1 LTLTKLSPSLESLK
15 PIKMKRKEFI
25 KTSSAAVAATF
36 LSRILSC
43 TPKEETSEVIRKN
56 WAGNYQYK
64 AKNLYEPSTIEEVQ
78 GFIKKMEKQKALG
91 SCHCF
96 NDIADSPESQISTK
110 KLNKLLSIDEENK
123 TVTVE
128 AGVRYGDFVEE
139 LHQKG
144 YAINNL
150 ASLPHI
156 SVAGAMA
163 TATHG
168 SGVGNGNLASAV
180 KAIEI
185 VNAAGDVLNLSHEKD
200 GDKFNG
206 MVVNLGALG
215 IVTKVTLAIEPTF
228 DIRQDIFQNL
238 PVSALKDNFDEIM
251 SSGYSVSLFT
261 DWQNENVSQIWIKR
275 KVEADTIDMGAEY
288 FGATA
293 ATKNLHPITE
303 LSAENCTEQM
313 GVAGPW
319 YDRLPHFKMGFTP
332 SSGEELQS
340 EFFVPRENAV
350 EAYLAIQEMKD
361 EIGPELMIS
370 EIRTI
375 KADDLWLSTAYK
387 RESVAFHFTWKQ
399 KDKEVRALLPK
410 IEAALAPYGV
420 RCHWGKIFSID
431 KATLHMRYERMDDFL
446 ALVKEFDP
454 HNKFENAYLDLNI
467 YQS

>member
-1 LTLTKLSPSLESLK
+1 
-15 PIKMKRKEFI
+15 MNRKEFI
-25 KTSSAAVAATF
+25 KTTSAVVAGSLF
-36 LSRILSC
+36 SPLVSC
-43 TPKEETSEVIRKN
+43 TPSSDKTEAIVRKN
-56 WAGNYQYK
+56 WAGNYQYQ
-64 AKNLYEPSTIEEVQ
+64 AKNLHEPSTVAELQELVR
-78 GFIKKMEKQKALG
+78 KLDSQKALG

-96 NDIADSPESQISTK
+96 NDIADSPENQISTK
-110 KLNKLLSIDEENK
+110 KLNKLLSIDEENL

-128 AGVRYGDFVEE
+128 AGVRYGDFAEE

-144 YAINNL
+144 YALNNL

-180 KAIEI
+180 RAMEL
-185 VNAAGDVLNLSHEKD
+185 VNPAGELLNFSQEKD

-228 DIRQDIFQNL
+228 DVRQDVFQNL
-238 PVSALKDNFDEIM
+238 PVSALKDNFDKIM
-251 SSGYSVSLFT
+251 SSGHSVSLFT
-261 DWQNENVSQIWIKR
+261 DWQNDNVSQVWIKR
-275 KVEADTIDMGAEY
+275 KVSADTQDMPATY
-288 FGATA
+288 FEATA
-293 ATKNLHPITE
+293 ATKDLHPITE
-303 LSAENCTEQM
+303 LSAENCTAQM

-319 YDRLPHFKMGFTP
+319 FDRLPHFKMGFIP

-340 EFFVPRENAV
+340 EFFVPRDRAM
-350 EAYLAIQEMKD
+350 EAYLAVEAMRE
-361 EIGPELMIS
+361 EIGPLLFIT

-375 KADDLWLSTAYK
+375 KADNLWLSTAYK
-387 RESVAFHFTWKQ
+387 RESVAIHFTWKQ
-399 KDKEVRALLPK
+399 MDKEVRALLPK
-410 IEAALAPYGV
+410 IEAALAPFDV

-431 KATLHMRYERMDDFL
+431 KATLHERYERMDDFL
-446 ALVKEFDP
+446 VLVDEFDP
-454 HNKFENAYLDLNI
+454 KRKLKNAYLDLNI

>member
-1 LTLTKLSPSLESLK
+1 
-15 PIKMKRKEFI
+15 MKRKEFI
-25 KTSSAAVAATF
+25 KTSSTAVAVTF
-36 LSRILSC
+36 LSPILSC
-43 TPKEETSEVIRKN
+43 TSKEETAEVVRKN

-64 AKNLYEPSTIEEVQ
+64 AKNLYEPSTVKEVQ
-78 GFIKKMEKQKALG
+78 NFILKKEKHKALG

-96 NDIADSPESQISTK
+96 NNIADSPENQISTK
-110 KLNKLLSIDEENK
+110 KLNKFLELDEENM

-128 AGVRYGDFVEE
+128 AGVRYGDFAEE

-144 YAINNL
+144 FAIHNL

-156 SVAGAMA
+156 SVAGAIA

-168 SGVGNGNLASAV
+168 SGVGNGNLATSV

-185 VNAAGDVLNLSHEKD
+185 VNAAGQVLNFDRDKD

-215 IVTKVTLAIEPTF
+215 IVTKVTLDVVPTF
-228 DIRQDIFQNL
+228 LVRQDIFQNL

-261 DWQNENVSQIWIKR
+261 DWMDDNVSQIWIKR
-275 KVEADTIDMGAEY
+275 IVEPNTEDMPVEY

-303 LSAENCTEQM
+303 LSAENCTDQM
-313 GVAGPW
+313 GEAGPW
-319 YDRLPHFKMGFTP
+319 YERLPHFKMGFTP

-350 EAYLAIQEMKD
+350 EAYLAIEKMKN
-361 EIGPELMIS
+361 EIKPQLMIS

-410 IEAALAPYGV
+410 IEAALAPFGV
-420 RCHWGKIFSID
+420 RCHWGKIFSIN
-431 KATLHMRYERMDDFL
+431 KEILHERYERMEDFL

-454 HNKFENAYLDLNI
+454 NNKFENAYLDLNI
-467 YQS
+467 MPA

>member
-1 LTLTKLSPSLESLK
+1 
-15 PIKMKRKEFI
+15 MKRKEFL
-25 KTSSAAVAATF
+25 KTSSAAVAVTM
-36 LSRILSC
+36 LSPILSC
-43 TPKEETSEVIRKN
+43 TPKEETAELIRKN
-56 WAGNYQYK
+56 WAGNYSYK
-64 AKNLYEPSTIEEVQ
+64 AKNLYEPTTVQEVQ
-78 GFIKKMEKQKALG
+78 NFIRKAEKQKALG

-96 NDIADSPESQISTK
+96 NNIADSPDAQISTK
-110 KLNKLLSIDEENK
+110 KLNKFLELDETNN
-123 TVTVE
+123 TITVE
-128 AGVRYGDFVEE
+128 AGVRYGDFAAE

-144 YAINNL
+144 YALHNL

-168 SGVGNGNLASAV
+168 SGVTNGNLATSV
-180 KAIEI
+180 KAIEM
-185 VNAAGDVLNLSHEKD
+185 VNAEGDILNFSREKD
-200 GDKFNG
+200 GDMFNG
-206 MVVNLGALG
+206 LVVNLGALG
-215 IVTKVTLAIEPTF
+215 IVTKVTLDTVPTF
-228 DIRQDIFQNL
+228 EVRQDIFQNL
-238 PVSALKDNFDEIM
+238 PVSALKENFDKIM

-261 DWQNENVSQIWIKR
+261 DWMDDNVSQIWIKR
-275 KVEADTIDMGAEY
+275 KVEESTEDMPEEY
-288 FGATA
+288 FGAKA

-313 GVAGPW
+313 GLAGPW
-319 YDRLPHFKMGFTP
+319 YERLPHFKMGFTP

-350 EAYLAIQEMKD
+350 EAYLAIERMRE
-361 EIGPELMIS
+361 EINPQLFIS
-370 EIRTI
+370 EIRTV
-375 KADDLWLSTAYK
+375 KTDDLWLSTAYK

-410 IEAALAPYGV
+410 IEAALSPYSV

-431 KATLHMRYERMDDFL
+431 KNTLHNRYERMDDFL

-454 HNKFENAYLDLNI
+454 KGKFRNDYLNLNI

>member
-1 LTLTKLSPSLESLK
+1 
-15 PIKMKRKEFI
+15 MKRKKFLQT
-25 KTSSAAVAATF
+25 TSALAAGVVF
-36 LSRILSC
+36 SPLISC
-43 TPKEETSEVIRKN
+43 VTEKETEVIRKN
-56 WAGNYQYK
+56 WASNYQYK
-64 AKNLYEPSTIEEVQ
+64 AKNLLEPKTVEELQALV
-78 GFIKKMEKQKALG
+78 KKLDSQKALG

-96 NDIADSPESQISTK
+96 NNIADSPENQISTK
-110 KLNKLLSIDEENK
+110 NFNKLISFDEENL

-128 AGVRYGDFVEE
+128 AGVRYGDFAEE

-144 YAINNL
+144 FALNNL

-180 KAIEI
+180 RAMEL
-185 VNAAGDVLNLSHEKD
+185 VNPAGELLNFSQEKD

-228 DIRQDIFQNL
+228 DVRQDVFQNL
-238 PVSALKDNFDEIM
+238 PVSALKDNFDKIM
-251 SSGYSVSLFT
+251 SSGHSVSLFT
-261 DWQNENVSQIWIKR
+261 DWQNDNVSQVWIKR
-275 KVEADTIDMGAEY
+275 KVSADTQDMPATY
-288 FGATA
+288 FEATA
-293 ATKNLHPITE
+293 ATKDLHPITE
-303 LSAENCTEQM
+303 LSAENCTAQM

-319 YDRLPHFKMGFTP
+319 FDRLPHFKMGFIP

-340 EFFVPRENAV
+340 EFFVPRDRAM
-350 EAYLAIQEMKD
+350 EAYLAVEAMRE
-361 EIGPELMIS
+361 EIGPLLFIT

-387 RESVAFHFTWKQ
+387 RESVAIHFTWKQ
-399 KDKEVRALLPK
+399 MDKEVRALLPK
-410 IEAALAPYGV
+410 IEAALAPFDV

-431 KATLHMRYERMDDFL
+431 KATLHERYERMDDFL
-446 ALVKEFDP
+446 VLVDEFDP
-454 HNKFENAYLDLNI
+454 KRKLKNAYLDLNI

>member
-1 LTLTKLSPSLESLK
+1 
-15 PIKMKRKEFI
+15 MKRKKFLQT
-25 KTSSAAVAATF
+25 TSALAAGVVF
-36 LSRILSC
+36 SPLISC
-43 TPKEETSEVIRKN
+43 VTEKETEVIRKN
-56 WAGNYQYK
+56 WASNYQYK
-64 AKNLYEPSTIEEVQ
+64 AKNLLEPKTVEELQALV
-78 GFIKKMEKQKALG
+78 KKLDSQKALG

-96 NDIADSPESQISTK
+96 NNIADSPENQISTK
-110 KLNKLLSIDEENK
+110 NFNKLISFDEENL

-128 AGVRYGDFVEE
+128 AGVRYGDFAEE

-144 YAINNL
+144 FALNNL

-180 KAIEI
+180 RAMEL
-185 VNAAGDVLNLSHEKD
+185 VNPAGELLNFSQEKD

-228 DIRQDIFQNL
+228 DVRQDVFQNL
-238 PVSALKDNFDEIM
+238 PVSALKDNFDKIM
-251 SSGYSVSLFT
+251 SSGHSVSLFT
-261 DWQNENVSQIWIKR
+261 DWQNDNVSQVWIKR
-275 KVEADTIDMGAEY
+275 KVSADTQDMPATY
-288 FGATA
+288 FEATA
-293 ATKNLHPITE
+293 ATKDLHPITE
-303 LSAENCTEQM
+303 LSAENCTAQM

-319 YDRLPHFKMGFTP
+319 FDRLPHFKMGFIP

-340 EFFVPRENAV
+340 EFFVPRDRAM
-350 EAYLAIQEMKD
+350 EAYLAVEAMRE
-361 EIGPELMIS
+361 EIGPLLFIT

-375 KADDLWLSTAYK
+375 KADNLWLSTAYK
-387 RESVAFHFTWKQ
+387 RESVAIHFTWKQ
-399 KDKEVRALLPK
+399 MDKEVRALLPK
-410 IEAALAPYGV
+410 IEAALAPFDV

-431 KATLHMRYERMDDFL
+431 KATLHERYERMDDFL
-446 ALVKEFDP
+446 VLVDEFDP
-454 HNKFENAYLDLNI
+454 KRKLKNAYLDLNI

>member
-1 LTLTKLSPSLESLK
+1 
-15 PIKMKRKEFI
+15 MKRKKFLQT
-25 KTSSAAVAATF
+25 TSALAAGVVF
-36 LSRILSC
+36 SPLISC
-43 TPKEETSEVIRKN
+43 VTEKETEVIRKN
-56 WAGNYQYK
+56 WASNYQYK
-64 AKNLYEPSTIEEVQ
+64 AKNLLEPKTVEELQALV
-78 GFIKKMEKQKALG
+78 KKLDSQKALG

-96 NDIADSPESQISTK
+96 NNIADSTENQISTK
-110 KLNKLLSIDEENK
+110 NFNKLISFDEENL

-128 AGVRYGDFVEE
+128 AGVRYGDFAEE

-144 YAINNL
+144 FALNNL

-180 KAIEI
+180 RAMEL
-185 VNAAGDVLNLSHEKD
+185 VNPAGELLNFSQEKD

-228 DIRQDIFQNL
+228 DVRQDVFQNL
-238 PVSALKDNFDEIM
+238 PVSALKDNFDKIM
-251 SSGYSVSLFT
+251 SSGHSVSLFT
-261 DWQNENVSQIWIKR
+261 DWQNDNVSQVWIKR
-275 KVEADTIDMGAEY
+275 KVSADTQDMPATY
-288 FGATA
+288 FEATA
-293 ATKNLHPITE
+293 ATKDLHPITE
-303 LSAENCTEQM
+303 LSAENCTAQM

-319 YDRLPHFKMGFTP
+319 FDRLPHFKMGFIP

-340 EFFVPRENAV
+340 EFFVPRDRAM
-350 EAYLAIQEMKD
+350 EAYLAVEAMRE
-361 EIGPELMIS
+361 EIGPLLFIT

-387 RESVAFHFTWKQ
+387 RESVAIHFTWKQ
-399 KDKEVRALLPK
+399 MDKEVRALLPK
-410 IEAALAPYGV
+410 IEAALAPFDV

-431 KATLHMRYERMDDFL
+431 KATLHERYERMDDFL
-446 ALVKEFDP
+446 VLVDEFDP
-454 HNKFENAYLDLNI
+454 KRKLKNAYLDLNI

>member
-1 LTLTKLSPSLESLK
+1 
-15 PIKMKRKEFI
+15 MKRKKFLQT
-25 KTSSAAVAATF
+25 TSALAAGVVF
-36 LSRILSC
+36 SPLISC
-43 TPKEETSEVIRKN
+43 VTEKETEVIRKN
-56 WAGNYQYK
+56 WASNYQYK
-64 AKNLYEPSTIEEVQ
+64 AKNLLEPKTVEELQALV
-78 GFIKKMEKQKALG
+78 KKLDSQKALG

-96 NDIADSPESQISTK
+96 NNIADSPENQISTK
-110 KLNKLLSIDEENK
+110 NFNKLISFDEENL

-128 AGVRYGDFVEE
+128 AGVRYGDFAEE

-144 YAINNL
+144 FALNNL

-180 KAIEI
+180 RAMEL
-185 VNAAGDVLNLSHEKD
+185 VNPAGELLNFSQEKD

-228 DIRQDIFQNL
+228 DVRQDVFQNL
-238 PVSALKDNFDEIM
+238 PVSALKDNFDKIM
-251 SSGYSVSLFT
+251 SSGHSVSLFT
-261 DWQNENVSQIWIKR
+261 DWQNDNVSQVWIKR
-275 KVEADTIDMGAEY
+275 KVSADTQDMPATY
-288 FGATA
+288 FEATA
-293 ATKNLHPITE
+293 ATKDLHPITE
-303 LSAENCTEQM
+303 LSAENCTAQM
-313 GVAGPW
+313 GVTGPW
-319 YDRLPHFKMGFTP
+319 FDRLPHFKMGFIP

-340 EFFVPRENAV
+340 EFFVPRDRAM
-350 EAYLAIQEMKD
+350 EAYLAVEAMRE
-361 EIGPELMIS
+361 EIGPLLFIT

-387 RESVAFHFTWKQ
+387 RESVAIHFTWKQ
-399 KDKEVRALLPK
+399 MDKEVRALLPK
-410 IEAALAPYGV
+410 IEAALAPFDV

-431 KATLHMRYERMDDFL
+431 KATLHERYERMDDFL
-446 ALVKEFDP
+446 VLVDEFDP
-454 HNKFENAYLDLNI
+454 KRKLKNAYLDLNI

>member
-1 LTLTKLSPSLESLK
+1 
-15 PIKMKRKEFI
+15 MKRKEFI
-25 KTSSAAVAATF
+25 KTSSAAAAATF
-36 LSRILSC
+36 LSPILSC
-43 TPKEETSEVIRKN
+43 TPKEETAEVIRKN

-64 AKNLYEPSTIEEVQ
+64 AKNLYEPTTVQEVQ
-78 GFIKKMEKQKALG
+78 DFILKKEKQKALG

-96 NDIADSPESQISTK
+96 NNIADSPESQISTK
-110 KLNKLLSIDEENK
+110 KLNKFLSIDEEQM

-128 AGVRYGDFVEE
+128 AGVRYGDFAEE

-144 YAINNL
+144 YAIHNL

-168 SGVGNGNLASAV
+168 SGVGNGNLATSV
-180 KAIEI
+180 SAIEI
-185 VNAAGDVLNLSHEKD
+185 VNAAGEVQSFSREKD
-200 GDKFNG
+200 GDRFNG

-215 IVTKVTLAIEPTF
+215 IVTKVTLDIIPTF
-228 DIRQDIFQNL
+228 SVRQDIYQNL

-261 DWQNENVSQIWIKR
+261 DWLDNNVSQIWIKR
-275 KVEADTIDMGAEY
+275 KVEENTEDMPAEY

-293 ATKNLHPITE
+293 ATKNLHPITA

-319 YDRLPHFKMGFTP
+319 YERLPHFKMGFTP

-350 EAYLAIQEMKD
+350 EAYLAIEEMKE
-361 EIGPELMIS
+361 EINPQLMIS
-370 EIRTI
+370 EIRTV

-410 IEAALAPYGV
+410 IEAALSPFGV
-420 RCHWGKIFSID
+420 RCHWGKIFSIN
-431 KATLHMRYERMDDFL
+431 KETLHKRYERMDDFL
-446 ALVKEFDP
+446 ALAKEFDP
-454 HNKFENAYLDLNI
+454 NKKFENAYLDLNI
-467 YQS
+467 LSK